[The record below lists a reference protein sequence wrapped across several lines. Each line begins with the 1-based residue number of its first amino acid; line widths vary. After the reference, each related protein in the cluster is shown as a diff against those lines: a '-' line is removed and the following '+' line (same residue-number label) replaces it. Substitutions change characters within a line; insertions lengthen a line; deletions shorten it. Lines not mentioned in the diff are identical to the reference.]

1 MKRIIAFFISLILL
15 FTGLFSA
22 CDIAGTKWTLADWS
36 ATIADPGG
44 YSITLEFDK
53 RTFSG
58 RSAVNSYGGD
68 YITLPG
74 DKIKI
79 SGIFQTEMAGPPEA
93 MQAEGTYFDLL
104 GKVQKYAIK
113 DDTLTLLDEN
123 GDELLV
129 FEKTP

>member
-1 MKRIIAFFISLILL
+1 MKRIIAFFMSLIL
-15 FTGLFSA
+15 FFAGLFSA
-22 CDIAGTKWTLADWS
+22 CDVAGTKWSLSDWS
-36 ATIADPGG
+36 ATIAGPGD
-44 YSITLEFDK
+44 YSVTLEFDK

-93 MQAEGTYFDLL
+93 MQAESTYFDLL
-104 GKVQKYAIK
+104 GKVEKYTIK
-113 DDTLTLLDEN
+113 DDTLTLLDKN
-123 GDELLV
+123 GDELLT
-129 FEKTP
+129 FEKMS